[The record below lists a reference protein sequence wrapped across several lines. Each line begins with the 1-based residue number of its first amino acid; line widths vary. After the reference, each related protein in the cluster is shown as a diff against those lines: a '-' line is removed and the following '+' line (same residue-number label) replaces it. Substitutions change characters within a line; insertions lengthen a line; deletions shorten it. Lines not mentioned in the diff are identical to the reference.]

1 MLNCSQDNPLI
12 DPNPQTKYVL
22 ILSEGAKY
30 CIIPI
35 NAPANPAII
44 KPIMTK
50 EVEDLT
56 RKESEITKNKAMIA
70 PIKEATM
77 VIQGLLR
84 NSSKPIIEKRKIT
97 MATPKLAID
106 VIPKTEGSANG
117 FLNNSCIRKPEIGN
131 EIPTKR
137 AVNDFGKRKLST
149 RLWSISSEFP
159 ESTLKISVK
168 EIETLPTLKLKIKR
182 RSVRM
187 ISIKNSGFSFI
198 KTKIE
203 NLIIS

>member
-1 MLNCSQDNPLI
+1 
-12 DPNPQTKYVL
+12 
-22 ILSEGAKY
+22 
-30 CIIPI
+30 
-35 NAPANPAII
+35 
-44 KPIMTK
+44 
-50 EVEDLT
+50 
-56 RKESEITKNKAMIA
+56 
-70 PIKEATM
+70 
-77 VIQGLLR
+77 
-84 NSSKPIIEKRKIT
+84 

-117 FLNNSCIRKPEIGN
+117 FLNNSCIKKPEIGN

-159 ESTLKISVK
+159 ENTLKISVK